1 MFDLSALTIGLQNV
15 FQWQN
20 LLAMILGTAVGI
32 VIGALPGFTAT
43 MGMAM
48 LVPLTFG
55 MSPETSLL
63 LLSGVYAGAIY
74 GGGITAVL
82 VNIPGTPASM
92 PTTFDGY
99 PMAKK
104 GEGARALGAITTA
117 AALGGLASAVLLL
130 VATPPLAALALR
142 FGPPELFSLALFG
155 LSVTSSM
162 IGGNVLKGLIVAGL
176 GLLLSTIGMD
186 PIEGYPRFTFGLPSL
201 MGGIE
206 LVPLLIGVFA
216 LPQVLEMA
224 ERQGTIARAE
234 KVVGRVFLSF
244 KEIKSLAGTLVRSSI
259 IGMIIGIVP
268 AAGPE
273 TATFISYDY
282 AKRWSR
288 NKEEFGKGTIEGV
301 VASECAGN
309 ASTGG
314 DIVPTITLGVPGSGA
329 AAIYLGALYIQGLRP
344 GPELFTRNAGVVY
357 TMFVGFFLIN
367 IIMYF
372 LGLGFSRIAS
382 NVVRMPS
389 NILAPLVAVLSVVGS
404 YADGSSLSNVWVM
417 LIGGTIAYLM
427 QKVGFSAV
435 PIVISLILGPMA
447 EANWDRS
454 LLMSYGNL
462 LIFITR
468 PISLTLLV
476 LSVFTLAAPL
486 FGRKGNARETA
497 EMNHSKGD
505 IQCEKTH

>member
-1 MFDLSALTIGLQNV
+1 MFDLNALGIGIQNV

-20 LLAMILGTAVGI
+20 LLAMIVGTAVGI
-32 VIGALPGFTAT
+32 IIGALPGFTAT

-55 MSPETSLL
+55 MPPETSLL

-82 VNIPGTPASM
+82 INIPGTPASM

-130 VATPPLAALALR
+130 LATPPLAALALR
-142 FGPPELFSLALFG
+142 FGPPEMFSLALFG

-162 IGGNVLKGLIVAGL
+162 IGGSILKGLIVAGL

-186 PIEGYPRFTFGLPSL
+186 PIEGYPRFTFGLPGL
-201 MGGIE
+201 LGGIE

-216 LPQVLEMA
+216 LPQLLEMA
-224 ERQGTIARAE
+224 EQHGAIAQAE
-234 KVVGRVFLSF
+234 KVVGRVSLRLS
-244 KEIKSLAGTLVRSSI
+244 EIKPLTKTLVRSSI

-282 AKRWSR
+282 EKRWSR
-288 NKEEFGKGTIEGV
+288 NREEFGRGAIEGV

-344 GPELFTRNAGVVY
+344 GPELFTKNADVVY

-382 NVVRMPS
+382 NVVRMPT

-417 LIGGTIAYLM
+417 LIGGSIAYLM

-447 EANWDRS
+447 EANWNRS
-454 LLMSYGNL
+454 LLISYGSP
-462 LIFITR
+462 LIFLTR
-468 PISLTLLV
+468 PISLILL
-476 LSVFTLAAPL
+476 LLAALTLAAPL
-486 FGRKGNARETA
+486 LGKKRSWPGTA
-497 EMNHSKGD
+497 EMN
-505 IQCEKTH
+505 Q